1 MSGKIYY
8 RERRIIADGEKKPR
22 FRIVAVSDCNLKV
35 YADHLRL
42 SELKHIARETG
53 ADLISLQKGLKKG
66 KKKKK

>member
-1 MSGKIYY
+1 MKAKIYY
-8 RERRIIADGEKKPR
+8 RERRTVADGAQKPR

-42 SELKHIARETG
+42 SELKQIAEET
-53 ADLISLQKGLKKG
+53 DSKLIHLRKGTNKN